1 MNPLI
6 YINSVS
12 KYPLALALRMGLDV
26 AAAANWNEI
35 MAMASVSIVPLVIM
49 FFCLQKVQ
57 NKWNSSDKLISG
69 EVKDGKIY
77 VSCNGAA

>member
-35 MAMASVSIVPLVIM
+35 MAMASISIVPLVIM
-49 FFCLQKVQ
+49 FFCLQKYFVEG
-57 NKWNSSDKLISG
+57 IATSG
-69 EVKDGKIY
+69 LKG
-77 VSCNGAA
+77 